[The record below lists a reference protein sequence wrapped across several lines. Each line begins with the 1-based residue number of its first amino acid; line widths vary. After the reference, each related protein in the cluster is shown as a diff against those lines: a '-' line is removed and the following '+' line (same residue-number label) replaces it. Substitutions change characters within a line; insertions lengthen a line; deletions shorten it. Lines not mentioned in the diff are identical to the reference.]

1 MIRAKLSPCSQRD
14 LEEIR
19 NHIAEDNPDAAERV
33 RAAILD
39 AADLLA
45 ANPGIGRGIRNA
57 KARHADIRWLVVPK
71 FRNYLIF
78 YRPFEDTIMVVR
90 VLHAAQDWTRFFP
103 AG

>member
-1 MIRAKLSPCSQRD
+1 LARTNVRGYEVLKKP
-14 LEEIR
+14 
-19 NHIAEDNPDAAERV
+19 HIAEDNPDAAERV

-57 KARHADIRWLVVPK
+57 KARRADIRWLVVPK

-78 YRPFEDTIMVVR
+78 YRPFDSNALSM
-90 VLHAAQDWTRFFP
+90 
-103 AG
+103 